1 MASKSALKVDGESIQ
16 VDTQLFF
23 QRLVTAGKTDLEQAL
38 KFELCTIPKTLFEA
52 PELLHE
58 AQKLTLMD
66 SIWSISG
73 KKDVTLSNNVQYVL
87 DGGALLHRIPWAR
100 GTSFTNILGSYSN

>member
-1 MASKSALKVDGESIQ
+1 MHYSKN
-16 VDTQLFF
+16 
-23 QRLVTAGKTDLEQAL
+23 
-38 KFELCTIPKTLFEA
+38 A

-58 AQKLTLMD
+58 AQKLTLAD

-87 DGGALLHRIPWAR
+87 DGGALLLLQTFLGH
-100 GTSFTNILGSYSN
+100 ILII

>member
-16 VDTQLFF
+16 VDTQLLF
-23 QRLVTAGKTDLEQAL
+23 QRLVTAEKTDLEQAL

-58 AQKLTLMD
+58 AQKLTLAD

-87 DGGALLHRIPWAR
+87 DGGALLLLQTFLGH
-100 GTSFTNILGSYSN
+100 ILIK